1 MQIKYLASK
10 KQLPGFY
17 IGGTLVE
24 NELTLLLVKWIT
36 FIQNRLLERM
46 LLSTIMSQILPEF
59 CMK

>member
-1 MQIKYLASK
+1 MQIKYLAIK

-46 LLSTIMSQILPEF
+46 LLSTNMSQILPEF